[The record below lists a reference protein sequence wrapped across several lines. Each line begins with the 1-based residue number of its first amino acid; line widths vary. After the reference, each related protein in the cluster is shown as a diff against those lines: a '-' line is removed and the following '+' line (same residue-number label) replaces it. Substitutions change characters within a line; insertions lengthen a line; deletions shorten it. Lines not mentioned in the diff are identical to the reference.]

1 MKTLTN
7 KLFYRPLFLLLL
19 ICVCVSA
26 ACDKKNDSFVP
37 PITETTPDE
46 PETPKD
52 DEGDEDETNENPD
65 ATGPYFVDTDP
76 VPSGKKWAKV
86 EALSDEFN
94 ASFDDDK
101 WFKDPSE
108 DPFGWYG
115 RLPGLFESEN
125 VSIAD
130 GDLRVTVKKFDTP
143 KTVKGNT
150 WTHGGAILRSK
161 TKAGPGQYYE
171 CRMKANKTVMSSTFW
186 IAFLQNCTTE
196 PQRKLELDIQ
206 ECVGRVHDGTHSW
219 AKKWHKSYHSNTWR
233 HARSCDVD
241 KAQNSP
247 AKTEMAEEN
256 NSRYFVYGCWWKSPR
271 EILFY
276 LDGKHVHSI
285 TNPPADFDI
294 EGHITMA
301 IETYDW
307 NPIDA
312 DNIFETASEE
322 DRTTKYDWVRTWKL
336 EDKN

>member
-1 MKTLTN
+1 MKTISN
-7 KLFYRPLFLLLL
+7 NFFYRPLFLVLTLC
-19 ICVCVSA
+19 ICVSA
-26 ACDKKNDSFVP
+26 ACDKKEETFIP
-37 PITETTPDE
+37 PVSTPDE
-46 PETPKD
+46 IENPKD
-52 DEGDEDETNENPD
+52 EEQPGDEQSNENPNPS
-65 ATGPYFVDTDP
+65 GPYFVEVDP
-76 VPSGKKWAKV
+76 TPSTKEWKKV
-86 EALSDEFN
+86 ENLSDEFN
-94 ASFDDDK
+94 GEFDDSK

-115 RLPGLFESEN
+115 REPALFESEN
-125 VSIAD
+125 VSVAD
-130 GDLRVTVKKFDTP
+130 GDLRVTVKKFTTP
-143 KTVKGNT
+143 KTVRGT
-150 WTHGGAILRSK
+150 AWTHGGAILRSK
-161 TKAGPGQYYE
+161 VKAGPGQYYE
-171 CRMKANKTVMSSTFW
+171 CRMQANKTVMSSTFW
-186 IAFLQNCTTE
+186 IAFLQNCSTG

-219 AKKWHKSYHSNTWR
+219 AKKWNKSYHSNTWR

-241 KAQNSP
+241 TAQNSP
-247 AKTEMAEEN
+247 AKTDMDEEN

-312 DNIFETASEE
+312 NNIFETASEE
-322 DRTTKYDWVRTWKL
+322 DRTTKYDWVRTWVL
-336 EDKN
+336 EDK